1 MFDQELSLAPY
12 AHLAEKLIAFCLV
25 ATAST
30 IYYSSYIPEQLL

>member
-12 AHLAEKLIAFCLV
+12 AHEAEKIVGFCLV

-30 IYYSSYIPEQLL
+30 IYYSSYIPE